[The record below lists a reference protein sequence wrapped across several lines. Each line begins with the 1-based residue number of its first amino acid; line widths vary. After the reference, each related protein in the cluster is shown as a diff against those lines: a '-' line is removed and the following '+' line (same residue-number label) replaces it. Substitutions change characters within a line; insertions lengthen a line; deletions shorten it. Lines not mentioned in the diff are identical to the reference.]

1 MHKLHIATAVC
12 SILIGGNVVAQEAA
26 SINMGGFDFYPS
38 LGFGFGHDSNV
49 TRAESNEIESWKST
63 IVPEFVL
70 SNTYGLNEVQ
80 AGYRL
85 TRGDYFSSPAD
96 DYTDHLLYADANLD
110 LNVRNRLSL
119 SGQYNDGHD
128 DRGTSFSIGQGDSL
142 TSPDTFK
149 NTSLS
154 GVYSYGALTSKGRID
169 VSAGYATTD
178 YDIETDAYRSR
189 DFDTLS
195 LGSTFYYQVMPATD
209 LTFDVIYNDISYDFA
224 LDPTAPL
231 DSEET
236 RLLVGLQ
243 WESTAQ
249 TTGYVKLGNREKD
262 FKAEGREN
270 FSGFDWTLG
279 VTWTPLTYSTVD
291 ISAFTNTN
299 ETNGEGDFIQT
310 DTYLV
315 TWDHQWLDRVST
327 TVRTSYAV
335 DEYTGGTDRKD
346 DNMAFGVSLNYQAQ
360 RYMLLQLGYD
370 YDERDSNRNTID
382 YDRNVV
388 SLSVSLTL

>member
-26 SINMGGFDFYPS
+26 SISMGGFDFYPS

-70 SNTYGLNEVQ
+70 INTYGLNEIQ

-96 DYTDHLLYADANLD
+96 DYTDHLLYADADLD

-209 LTFDVIYNDISYDFA
+209 LTFDVIYKDISYDFA
-224 LDPTAPL
+224 LDSTAPL

-249 TTGYVKLGNREKD
+249 TTGYIKLGNREKD

-279 VTWTPLTYSTVD
+279 VIWTPLTYSTVD
-291 ISAFTNTN
+291 ISAFTDTN

>member
-26 SINMGGFDFYPS
+26 SISMGGFDFYPS

-70 SNTYGLNEVQ
+70 SNTYGLNEFQ

-96 DYTDHLLYADANLD
+96 DYTDHLLYADADLD

-382 YDRNVV
+382 YDRNVL